1 METKKTFQGHLSA
14 IAELTNVE
22 IVNKKQLNKIKG
34 GDIDPYLPI
43 KM

>member
-14 IAELTNVE
+14 MAELSNVE
-22 IVNKKQLNKIKG
+22 VLNNKQLNKIKG
-34 GDIDPYLPI
+34 GDIDPFAPI